1 MTVKKK
7 TAAQAA
13 TEAAE
18 SEKAEKAGNNT
29 SEAGKAENGENTAA
43 ETEGEKRGKTKL
55 IYIGPTLPR
64 AKLKTNRIFTG
75 THEEIKKELAPAVEK
90 YPLVERLMVPLDGLA
105 EKKDKVKTT
114 GNILNKYYSDLAS
127 LFAAEMQKEG

>member
-1 MTVKKK
+1 MAVKKD

-13 TEAAE
+13 AEAE
-18 SEKAEKAGNNT
+18 KSEKKAKTENNI
-29 SEAGKAENGENTAA
+29 SEAKKAENEANTA
-43 ETEGEKRGKTKL
+43 EEKREKTKL
-55 IYIGPTLPR
+55 IYIGPTLPQ
-64 AKLKTNRIFTG
+64 ATLKTNRIFTG
-75 THEEIKKELAPAVEK
+75 THEEIKKELAPVVEK

-114 GNILNKYYSDLAS
+114 GNILNKYYSDLVS